1 MIRENPRGSVANL
14 LACAMHLPHGW
25 ARVDNTATCLG
36 EVHLAK
42 YRQPGYQD
50 NDRGPRREEPRKKAP
65 PERKSGPPRWDHALG
80 PKPVNLPGTRVV
92 SRCAQ
97 CGTVLQGAASS
108 GEGQCPKCGFALH
121 SCKQCTYFDP
131 GSRFE
136 CMQPVKERIA
146 KKDERN
152 ECTLYEIRVTREKET
167 STPASARPTDARAA
181 FENLFKK

>member
-1 MIRENPRGSVANL
+1 MRNSESRIARGCV
-14 LACAMHLPHGW
+14 CATHLPPGC
-25 ARVDNTATCLG
+25 ARVDNTANCLG
-36 EVHLAK
+36 EELVAK

-50 NDRGPRREEPRKKAP
+50 SDREPRREAPRKKAP

-97 CGTVLQGAASS
+97 CGTVLQGTASS
-108 GEGQCPKCGFALH
+108 GEGQCPKCGFELH

-136 CMQPVKERIA
+136 CMQPIKERIA
-146 KKDERN
+146 KKDARN

-167 STPASARPTDARAA
+167 STPAALKPNDARAA

>member
-1 MIRENPRGSVANL
+1 M
-14 LACAMHLPHGW
+14 
-25 ARVDNTATCLG
+25 
-36 EVHLAK
+36 AK

-50 NDRGPRREEPRKKAP
+50 NDREPRRQEPRKAP
-65 PERKSGPPRWDHALG
+65 QEPRKSGPPRWDHALG
-80 PKPVNLPGTRVV
+80 PRPVNLPGTRAV

-97 CGTVLQGAASS
+97 CGTLLLETN
-108 GEGQCPKCGFALH
+108 GEGKCQKCGFELH

-136 CMQPVKERIA
+136 CMQMVPVRIP

-152 ECTLYEIRVTREKET
+152 ECNLYEIRVTREKET
-167 STPASARPTDARAA
+167 STPASARPNDARAA